1 MIKST
6 KQKRIFILRRVL
18 ITLLMIGSM
27 PFFGIG
33 VVPFALG
40 FSMIFKQLRIL
51 KKIRLYKHIPTSKI
65 NSLTM
70 GLVEIK
76 GTVEKKNRLTI
87 DPFDNKYCV
96 YWSVSIDISRPWAR
110 GTPRG
115 SARTYEESSEK
126 IPFLLADDTGS
137 VLVVPDKAD
146 FSTIKRDSYYEK
158 GKIMDN
164 HDLYKRVIDFSKSRK
179 LKSNSFWRDFWAKIA
194 YIEPGDQLYIIG
206 NARPLTN
213 EEKAHY
219 KNAKAA
225 IEYSNEKKI
234 FLISDRSKTSLINRA
249 QTWKIF
255 TGIILIIISI
265 ILIIF
270 PAPNP
275 NQ

>member
-1 MIKST
+1 MIKSI
-6 KQKRIFILRRVL
+6 KQKRIFVLRRVL
-18 ITLLMIGSM
+18 ITLVMFGSM
-27 PFFGIG
+27 PFLGIG

-40 FSMIFKQLRIL
+40 FSMIFKQLRVL
-51 KKIRLYKHIPTSKI
+51 KKIRLYKDIPTSKI

-70 GLVEIK
+70 GLIELK
-76 GTVEKKNRLTI
+76 GTVKKENRLTI

-96 YWSVSIDISRPWAR
+96 YWSVSIDISRPR
-110 GTPRG
+110 TRDTSPD
-115 SARTYEESSEK
+115 TYEESSEK

-146 FSTIKRDSYYEK
+146 FSTIKRDSYYKKE
-158 GKIMDN
+158 KIMDN
-164 HDLYKRVIDFSKSRK
+164 HGLYKRVIDFSKTRK
-179 LKSNSFWRDFWAKIA
+179 LKSNSFWRDFSVKIA

-213 EEKAHY
+213 KEKVHY
-219 KNAKAA
+219 KDAKAA

-234 FLISDRSKTSLINRA
+234 LLISDRSETSLINEA

-255 TGIILIIISI
+255 IGIIFIIISI
-265 ILIIF
+265 IFIIF
-270 PAPNP
+270 TAPNP

>member
-1 MIKST
+1 MIKSI

-18 ITLLMIGSM
+18 ITLLMLGSM
-27 PFFGIG
+27 PFLGIG

-51 KKIRLYKHIPTSKI
+51 KKIRLYKDIHTSKI

-70 GLVEIK
+70 GLVELK

-96 YWSVSIDISRPWAR
+96 YWSVSIDISSPWR
-110 GTPRG
+110 GT
-115 SARTYEESSEK
+115 AHRTYEESSQK
-126 IPFLLADDTGS
+126 IPFLIADDTGS
-137 VLVVPDKAD
+137 VLVVPNKAD
-146 FSTIKRDSYYEK
+146 FSTIKRDSYYKK

-179 LKSNSFWRDFWAKIA
+179 LKSDSFWRDFWAKIA

-219 KNAKAA
+219 GNAKAA
-225 IEYSNEKKI
+225 IEYSNERKI
-234 FLISDRSKTSLINRA
+234 FLISDRSETSLSNMA

-255 TGIILIIISI
+255 AGIIFIIISI
-265 ILIIF
+265 ILIYQTIK
-270 PAPNP
+270 
-275 NQ
+275 